1 MDEFSDIVDNIYKSF
16 FSKFWGQDDFKE
28 LKNPARTV
36 QKNMDVYD
44 FLTDHGYTYDL
55 LHRSYRDPRGNPVLN
70 PEYVYL
76 NLKNKNSVPWQD
88 KYKQD
93 EKS

>member
-28 LKNPARTV
+28 LKHPARTV
-36 QKNMDVYD
+36 QQNMDVYD
-44 FLTDHGYTYDL
+44 LLTNHGYTYDL
-55 LHRSYRDPRGNPVLN
+55 LHRSYRDPHGNPVLN

-76 NLKNKNSVPWQD
+76 NLKNKNTVPWQD

-93 EKS
+93 ETT

>member
-1 MDEFSDIVDNIYKSF
+1 MDEFSDIVDNIYKTF

-28 LKNPARTV
+28 LKHPARTV
-36 QKNMDVYD
+36 QQNMDVYD
-44 FLTDHGYTYDL
+44 LLTNHGYTYDL
-55 LHRSYRDPRGNPVLN
+55 LHRAYTDPQGHPVLN

-76 NLKNKNSVPWQD
+76 NLKNKNTVPWQD

-93 EKS
+93 ETT